1 MPRQD
6 YTDIFETF
14 FVTKFVTVEHTFED
28 EVELDEDEAEDD
40 KDEASVV
47 ATTECKAPFGLL

>member
-1 MPRQD
+1 MA
-6 YTDIFETF
+6 
-14 FVTKFVTVEHTFED
+14 KFVTVEHTFED

-47 ATTECKAPFGLL
+47 ATRECKAPFDLLLGLEALYVLSLEA